1 MKTTWKIPWTC
12 MQEMNKLW
20 KGMKLF
26 TQELHTIDN
35 YLLVLILAS
44 QNQTNSGG
52 LAKLL
57 KLKIGPKIM
66 STVDIGIQDRLING
80 QIVNIRYIEF
90 AQGSAHKVYVKFFD
104 EQACLKAIRSSYLG
118 KQDSGYY
125 RKIWTWESNKE
136 NINISIKHTQFPL
149 ILPWESTIHKIQGLS
164 FEKGAIDFDLWKQ
177 KLFGSRQIYS
187 MLSSIKTYNLYRL
200 GELKKFTI

>member
-1 MKTTWKIPWTC
+1 
-12 MQEMNKLW
+12 
-20 KGMKLF
+20 MKLF

-44 QNQTNSGG
+44 QNQTNRGG
-52 LAKLL
+52 LVRLL

-80 QIVNIRYIEF
+80 QIVNIRYTEF

-125 RKIWTWESNKE
+125 QKI
-136 NINISIKHTQFPL
+136 
-149 ILPWESTIHKIQGLS
+149 
-164 FEKGAIDFDLWKQ
+164 
-177 KLFGSRQIYS
+177 
-187 MLSSIKTYNLYRL
+187 
-200 GELKKFTI
+200 

>member
-1 MKTTWKIPWTC
+1 
-12 MQEMNKLW
+12 
-20 KGMKLF
+20 MKLF

-44 QNQTNSGG
+44 QNQTNRGG

-90 AQGSAHKVYVKFFD
+90 VQGSAHKVYAKFFD

-125 RKIWTWESNKE
+125 RKI
-136 NINISIKHTQFPL
+136 
-149 ILPWESTIHKIQGLS
+149 
-164 FEKGAIDFDLWKQ
+164 
-177 KLFGSRQIYS
+177 
-187 MLSSIKTYNLYRL
+187 
-200 GELKKFTI
+200 